1 MPAERLAMRK
11 IREVLRLAA
20 AGHSR
25 RRIARSCS
33 SSHSTV
39 CDYLRRAQEAGL
51 SWPLVTGMD
60 DAELERRLFPPV
72 PPSVASARGV
82 PDWSWVHRELRCPGV
97 TLWLLWQ
104 EYKFTHPDGYQY
116 SWFCNH
122 YRAWAAKTEVVMRQ
136 TYRAGEVMF
145 VDYAGQTIAIVERD
159 TGAIHQAQIFVAV
172 LGASNYTYAEAS
184 WSQTLPDW
192 LAAHVRAFEALGGV
206 PEVVVPDNLKSGV
219 HQPHRYEPELNP
231 SYAELAA
238 PYSVAVIPARVRK
251 PRDKAKVE
259 VGVQVVERWLLA
271 RLRHRT
277 FFSLDE
283 LNGVLRPL
291 LQALNERPFKKLP
304 GSRHQWFETLERPA
318 LAPLPAERYVFA
330 QWKKSAGQYRLPH

>member
-25 RRIARSCS
+25 RRIARSCG

-51 SWPLVTGMD
+51 SWPLVARLD
-60 DAELERRLFPPV
+60 DAELERRLFPPG
-72 PPSVASARGV
+72 PTSPATARQV
-82 PDWSWVHRELRCPGV
+82 PDWSWVHRELRRSGV

-104 EYKFTHPDGYQY
+104 EYKLTQPGGYQY
-116 SWFCNH
+116 SWFCHH
-122 YRAWAAKTEVVMRQ
+122 YRDWVGKTEVVMRQ

-159 TGAIHQAQIFVAV
+159 TGTIHQAQIFVAV
-172 LGASNYTYAEAS
+172 LGASNYTDAEAS

-192 LAAHVRAFEALGGV
+192 LAAHVRAFEAFGGV

-219 HQPHRYEPELNP
+219 HQSHRYEPELNP

-238 PYSVAVIPARVRK
+238 PYGVAVIPARVRK

-259 VGVQVVERWLLA
+259 VGVKSWNA
-271 RLRHRT
+271 G
-277 FFSLDE
+277 SW
-283 LNGVLRPL
+283 
-291 LQALNERPFKKLP
+291 P
-304 GSRHQWFETLERPA
+304 GYDTTRSSVSTNSTAACDRCGR
-318 LAPLPAERYVFA
+318 R
-330 QWKKSAGQYRLPH
+330 